1 MEIQPVK
8 THAPLAS
15 APPAPGVAVSRQL
28 GAPKPD
34 PAAAAPDMTSAPA
47 AARDVAPS
55 DPNAPSPST
64 NVKELQEAI
73 DKIEKVVQP
82 VAQDLKFSID
92 EDTGKTVIKVIDTGT
107 KEVIRQIPSE
117 ELIAIAR
124 ALDKLQG
131 LLVKQKV

>member
-1 MEIQPVK
+1 MEIQPV
-8 THAPLAS
+8 TPPVQLAS
-15 APPAPGVAVSRQL
+15 AQPSAGVAVGRQL
-28 GAPKPD
+28 NASKPD
-34 PAAAAPDMTSAPA
+34 AAATPDTASA
-47 AARDVAPS
+47 AALDVGRT
-55 DPNAPSPST
+55 DPPPPSPSS
-64 NVKELQEAI
+64 NVKELQDAI
-73 DKIEKVVQP
+73 EKIEKVVQP

-131 LLVKQKV
+131 LLVKQKA